1 MAKKD
6 IRDSIFSINGES
18 RHGACIYSWI
28 EKHGSKY
35 VFWDVEK
42 GRISDPCGSVSEA
55 FCSDGCQYSL
65 NFCEIYAS
73 ISPEE
78 MDCILNSGSILFS
91 ELETLRINGR
101 DINTRDLNEIIEEYS
116 KSITKKK
123 KRKQG

>member
-42 GRISDPCGSVSEA
+42 GRIGNVNISAVLNTPIIFIQRLFVLLPSPC
-55 FCSDGCQYSL
+55 
-65 NFCEIYAS
+65 
-73 ISPEE
+73 
-78 MDCILNSGSILFS
+78 
-91 ELETLRINGR
+91 
-101 DINTRDLNEIIEEYS
+101 
-116 KSITKKK
+116 K
-123 KRKQG
+123 